1 MLTKRGDLMD
11 ERKQKVLRA
20 IIMDYINTAEP
31 VGSRTIARKYDL
43 GVSSA
48 TIRNEMADL
57 EELGLI
63 EQPHTSAGR
72 IPSDK
77 GYRYYVDHLMGEDS
91 LVNDEQ
97 ERIRKFFTERITRL
111 DQLYHE
117 TCKILSDL
125 SPYVTMIMTPTK
137 STGCL
142 EQLQLIPVSPFQ
154 AVLVIITDVGLV
166 HHRTVDFPVPVSE
179 ERLAEIRRVLFEKL
193 KGHSISDVNNTLMRE
208 ISGELQKELDIV
220 DAIFDMMDEAVKSS
234 GEEKVFMEGTLKIL
248 NQPEFR
254 DVDRVR
260 EVLTFLQDES
270 ILKEL
275 LHGKNEI
282 GMNFTIG
289 DELSHD
295 EINRCSMVTCT
306 YSINGNTLGNIGI
319 LGPTRMEYGKS
330 ASLIREVAEQLS
342 GILDV
347 KK

>member
-1 MLTKRGDLMD
+1 MD

-20 IIMDYINTAEP
+20 IIMDYISTADP
-31 VGSRTIARKYDL
+31 VGSRTIAKKYDL

-48 TIRNEMADL
+48 TIRNEMSDL

-72 IPSDK
+72 VPSDK
-77 GYRYYVDHLMGEDS
+77 GYRYYVDHLMDEDDLVAGEKD
-91 LVNDEQ
+91 V
-97 ERIRKFFTERITRL
+97 IRDFFTDRFNRL

-117 TCKILSDL
+117 TCKVLSEL

-137 STGCL
+137 STGAL
-142 EQLQLIPVSPFQ
+142 EKLQLIPVSPFQ
-154 AVLVIITDVGLV
+154 AVLVLVTDVGLV

-179 ERLAEIRRVLFEKL
+179 ERLKEVGDTLYRKL
-193 KGHSISDVNNTLMRE
+193 KGRNIGDVNTTLMRE
-208 ISGELQKELDIV
+208 ISGELKEELDIV
-220 DAIFDMMDEAVKSS
+220 DSIFDMMSEAVKSS
-234 GEEKVFMEGTLKIL
+234 GEEKVFLEGTLNIL
-248 NQPEFR
+248 SQPEFN
-254 DVDRVR
+254 DVSKVK
-260 EVLTFLQDES
+260 EILSFLQEED

-275 LHGKNEI
+275 LHGKNGI

-306 YSINGNTLGNIGI
+306 YSINGNTVGNIGI
-319 LGPTRMEYGKS
+319 LGPTRMEYARS
-330 ASLIREVAEQLS
+330 ASLIREVAKHLS
-342 GILDV
+342 SVLDHNP